1 LSAEVQIARIQDGAL
16 DGRTGKA
23 ATDSLVG
30 VASDRL
36 KSTVASPPYSLRHQE
51 RRRMN
56 RKAVAVLAACVAI
69 ALAVAG
75 AAFSRSS
82 STPTLKG
89 VVGPGFTIKLTKGGT
104 KVKTLKAGKYR
115 IVISDKSD
123 FHNFTLEREKPS
135 KPKLEKTITSTAMV
149 GSRTIVWTLKP
160 GSWRAYCSIHEAQMH
175 QDFKVTR

>member
-1 LSAEVQIARIQDGAL
+1 
-16 DGRTGKA
+16 
-23 ATDSLVG
+23 
-30 VASDRL
+30 
-36 KSTVASPPYSLRHQE
+36 
-51 RRRMN
+51 MN
-56 RKAVAVLAACVAI
+56 RKAAAVLAIVTAA
-69 ALAVAG
+69 ALAAAG
-75 AAFSRSS
+75 AAFSGSS

-89 VVGPGFTIKLTKGGT
+89 VVGPGFTISLKKGGK

-135 KPKLEKTITSTAMV
+135 KPKLEKHITTTAFT
-149 GSRTIVWTLKP
+149 GSKTLVWTLKP